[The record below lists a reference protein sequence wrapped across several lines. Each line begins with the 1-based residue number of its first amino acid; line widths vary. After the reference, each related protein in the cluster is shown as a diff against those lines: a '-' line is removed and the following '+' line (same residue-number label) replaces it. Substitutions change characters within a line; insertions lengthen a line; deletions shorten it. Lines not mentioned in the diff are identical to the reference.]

1 MTGDIIESMLDSL
14 DINKLSHIERVDYNR
29 FRITYPKR
37 LSLLKVIHRNSK
49 NLSYDLKVIN
59 ELILGNEHKKDID

>member
-1 MTGDIIESMLDSL
+1 MNIETYS
-14 DINKLSHIERVDYNR
+14 KLQYQENNLQIAID
-29 FRITYPKR
+29 FDG
-37 LSLLKVIHRNSK
+37 VIHRNSK